1 MSQSGWNIPIIESLD
16 GVCTLHNNR
25 KSLNKNA
32 FNSLLLLCW
41 KKTGHDKLFIIIFLQ
56 KKQNKKKTTPWK
68 QRKLTTQNSKR
79 HNCKNFIV
87 IHANFVKQVKYS
99 VRPTIHNEPSL
110 NTLKWKKYI
119 YHNFLG

>member
-1 MSQSGWNIPIIESLD
+1 MDNFMSQSGWNIPIIESLD

-56 KKQNKKKTTPWK
+56 KKQNKKKQPPENKENWLLK
-68 QRKLTTQNSKR
+68 
-79 HNCKNFIV
+79 IV
-87 IHANFVKQVKYS
+87 NDITVN
-99 VRPTIHNEPSL
+99 ISL
-110 NTLKWKKYI
+110 SFMQIL
-119 YHNFLG
+119 